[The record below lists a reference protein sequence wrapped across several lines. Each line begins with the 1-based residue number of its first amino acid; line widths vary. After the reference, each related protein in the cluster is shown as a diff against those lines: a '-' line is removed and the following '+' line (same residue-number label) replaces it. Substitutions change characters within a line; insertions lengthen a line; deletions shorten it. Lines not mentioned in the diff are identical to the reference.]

1 MADSTLGQKKDNMS
15 REHLVVPES
24 KEAPKDYERHG
35 KRDQEASVMGHSKA
49 KHGVI
54 RTSERITPSRKAGK

>member
-1 MADSTLGQKKDNMS
+1 MGQGKYTV
-15 REHLVVPES
+15 RCGHLVPES